1 MSDFCCIFRR
11 KADLLVCKDTQG
23 RMTSTSIVD
32 KDSHC
37 NELIISTGE
46 ISLSNVIDTTFLPV
60 ACREL
65 PLSAAPRMFSLS
77 TLSLSTR
84 YKELSALVAAT
95 VV

>member
-1 MSDFCCIFRR
+1 
-11 KADLLVCKDTQG
+11 
-23 RMTSTSIVD
+23 MTSTSIVD

-65 PLSAAPRMFSLS
+65 PLSAAPRMFLLS

-84 YKELSALVAAT
+84 CKELSALAAAT